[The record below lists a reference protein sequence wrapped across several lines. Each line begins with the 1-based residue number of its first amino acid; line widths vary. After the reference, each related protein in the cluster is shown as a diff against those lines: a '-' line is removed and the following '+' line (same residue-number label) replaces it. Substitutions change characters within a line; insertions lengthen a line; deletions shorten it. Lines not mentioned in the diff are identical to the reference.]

1 MHLVNLINTC
11 QNGKLD
17 CTCMHVPFPKIEKKD
32 KNCKYRP
39 TSSNSNGTSSPI
51 ARGNMEGNFIKTN
64 QVHAQLTNKKY
75 FKYRTN
81 VISP

>member
-32 KNCKYRP
+32 K
-39 TSSNSNGTSSPI
+39 
-51 ARGNMEGNFIKTN
+51 KTANTGLPVLTPMALLHN
-64 QVHAQLTNKKY
+64 QVHVQLTNKKY

-81 VISP
+81 VICP